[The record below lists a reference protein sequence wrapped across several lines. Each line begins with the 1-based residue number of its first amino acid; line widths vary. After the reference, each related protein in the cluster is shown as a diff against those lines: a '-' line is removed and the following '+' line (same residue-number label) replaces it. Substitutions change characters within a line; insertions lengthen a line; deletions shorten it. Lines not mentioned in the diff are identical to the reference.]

1 MACSSGSSGASPS
14 VVDDTAPRPVRRPEY
29 PSQWFEAHPGKKPVV
44 RFKKYSASL
53 DVIAQV
59 VDHGLRTK
67 QLKVEHVVPF
77 IYEVG
82 LKISATL
89 DEPWVSFGR
98 RIGGEG
104 EQITPWS
111 LLSIE
116 TEDGGS
122 LDAPVVSKAPRSEFG
137 LLGMVVCIYRLVEAR
152 KRGTASYE
160 AALQGKITGVLRS
173 APFGCTDAEWA
184 TGASKRFH
192 AWCSDKAYLALIA
205 ALDMFFQRFRNH
217 ELAVLQVGTCSSRLK
232 ACGVLESIDRVCLAV
247 GLTRIECFKWAF
259 FVPLVDELRV
269 IFKEGEELGV
279 AHSYAPY
286 LSDLGLSG
294 RSPYSTTMNPCVHF
308 WCHVANAILGSQRSR
323 NAMVTCYD
331 FLMELTYLAAV
342 FASVNYRH
350 RFRRLVLRG
359 RKEAEEWHRKQVE
372 EEKKRQVYTD
382 VTQEPLSA
390 NPEHWFKYLANKDF
404 VVTKDMTTCF
414 QRAAAGCQNARKGSV
429 GEYLKKFV
437 SDEKRTTEDYQL
449 PVVRMIAPELFI
461 QAQQQ

>member
-1 MACSSGSSGASPS
+1 MACSSGPSGASPS
-14 VVDDTAPRPVRRPEY
+14 VVDDAARRPVRRPEY

-53 DVIAQV
+53 DVMAQV

-122 LDAPVVSKAPRSEFG
+122 LDAPVVSKVPRSEFG

-160 AALQGKITGVLRS
+160 AALQGKITGVLRR

-184 TGASKRFH
+184 SGASQRFR
-192 AWCSDKAYLALIA
+192 AWCSDKSYVALIA

-217 ELAVLQVGTCSSRLK
+217 ELAVLKVGTCSSRLK
-232 ACGVLESIDRVCLAV
+232 GCGVLESIDTVCLAV

-279 AHSYAPY
+279 AHSYARY

-294 RSPYSTTMNPCVHF
+294 RSPYSTTMNPFVHF
-308 WCHVANAILGSQRSR
+308 WCHVANALLGSQRSR

-359 RKEAEEWHRKQVE
+359 RKEAEEWQRKQVE

-404 VVTKDMTTCF
+404 VVTKGMTTCF
-414 QRAAAGCQNARKGSV
+414 QRAAVGCQNARKGSV

-437 SDEKRTTEDYQL
+437 SDEKRTTDNYQL
-449 PVVRMIAPELFI
+449 PAVSMIAPELFI
-461 QAQQQ
+461 RAQQQ